1 MGVTDLKKELHE
13 AIDDAD
19 DRLLTLIY
27 GMIVADRQRDEIP
40 EWHKDIIQERLEA
53 YEKNPSNVITWEEL
67 KAKIEKMR

>member
-13 AIDDAD
+13 AIEDAD

-27 GMIVADRQRDEIP
+27 GMILADRQRDEIP
-40 EWHKDIIQERLEA
+40 EWHKKIVEERLVA
-53 YEKNPSNVITWEEL
+53 YEQNPSNAITWEEL